1 MTRILL
7 IEDNE
12 LNRDMFA
19 RRLARHGYEVLT
31 AADGAEGLAL
41 TVTEEPDLI
50 LLDLRLP
57 VVDGWQVAR
66 QLKADPAIRW
76 IPILALTAY
85 AIAGDRER
93 ALEAGCDE
101 YETKPVNFDQLLEKI
116 EMLLGESERER

>member
-19 RRLARHGYEVLT
+19 RRLARRGYEVLT

>member
-1 MTRILL
+1 MTQILL

-12 LNRDMFA
+12 LNRDMLA
-19 RRLARHGYEVLT
+19 RRLARRGYEVLT

-76 IPILALTAY
+76 IPILALTAH

-93 ALEAGCDE
+93 ALDAGCDE
-101 YETKPVNFDQLLEKI
+101 YETKPVDFDRLLEKI
-116 EMLLGESERER
+116 EMLLGELERER